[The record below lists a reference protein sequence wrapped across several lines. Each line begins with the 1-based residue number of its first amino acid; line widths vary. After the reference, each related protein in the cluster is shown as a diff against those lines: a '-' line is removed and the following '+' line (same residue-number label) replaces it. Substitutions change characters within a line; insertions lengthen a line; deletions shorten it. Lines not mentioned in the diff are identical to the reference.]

1 MAHRPERPADL
12 AEAERQVRE
21 VVERHREVV
30 SAMEA
35 GGRPST
41 GQQAAVKAVGRAV
54 ALVAFV
60 LRRARDA
67 GVTPARLAELSGWE
81 RAFVE
86 DLLERPA
93 EPERVAPLTPP
104 GIDPRAVAQAAAS
117 VAAAVRLQTL
127 LDEIAADVE
136 DEAWSP
142 AAADLDDLRDR
153 LAADWRTWRGA
164 LGRRSDS
171 AAGRDR

>member
-1 MAHRPERPADL
+1 MAPPPEL

-30 SAMEA
+30 RAMES

-41 GQQAAVKAVGRAV
+41 GQQAAVKAVGRTV

-60 LRRARDA
+60 LQRARDA
-67 GVTPARLAELSGWE
+67 GVTPARLAQLSGWE
-81 RAFVE
+81 PGFVE
-86 DLLERPA
+86 DLLARPA
-93 EPERVAPLTPP
+93 EPARVARLTPR
-104 GIDPRAVAQAAAS
+104 GLDPRAVAQAAES
-117 VAAAVRLQTL
+117 LAAAARLQAL
-127 LDEIAADVE
+127 LEEIGADVA

-153 LAADWRTWRGA
+153 LATAWHAWRGG
-164 LGRRSDS
+164 LGRRSS
-171 AAGRDR
+171 AAGPGR